1 MSTARLD
8 SIISYVEQATTSSD
22 LFTLISHIPLTAL
35 QTFVTHHVRNSCND
49 LDLIDR
55 LYHNALP
62 IDTILPHDLIQN
74 ILSFDSLSI
83 AQRAVSQSFKALSD
97 KNLSM
102 ELKQRNEIIQ
112 DPQFQFNMD
121 FQTGTRWVVDTNKR
135 YLNNEQLA
143 LGYKGPFDLQ
153 KALQQS
159 QSKDMLLISD
169 GEYTI
174 HGDELFGTKDLS
186 LIGIGDNVLIKL
198 ESNTY
203 DSHYLQSQLFFKNIR
218 MESPLYN
225 NAHVCV
231 TIDMK
236 RNSHLWIERCTVSAF
251 CINNC
256 DDSSSLHIKN
266 SCFDGKQLGDK
277 AIDISPSLVVRRAF
291 EIVGCTFT
299 GWGHNSSDSKMYDEN
314 PCIEVWCGRDIHEC
328 DAKER
333 KQGSIMIVGNI
344 FVNNKGRTIVFYD
357 GNTHDST
364 ERQDNYDALVKSN
377 IVTLYGNICQNKN
390 GRLEHQ
396 MSPLQNTDPNKIHF
410 GLREY

>member
-8 SIISYVEQATTSSD
+8 SIISYVEQAITLSD
-22 LFTLISHIPLTAL
+22 LDTLVSHIPLTAL
-35 QTFVTHHVRNSCND
+35 QTFVMHHVRNSSNEF
-49 LDLIDR
+49 IDR

-159 QSKDMLLISD
+159 QSKDVLLISP

-174 HGDELFGTKDLS
+174 HCEELFVMDKDLS
-186 LIGIGDNVLIKL
+186 LIGIGDDVVLKL
-198 ESNTY
+198 EPDIANESY
-203 DSHYLQSQLFFKNIR
+203 EMHKSQLFFKNIR
-218 MESPLYN
+218 VEACGSDP
-225 NAHVCV
+225 VIV
-231 TIDMK
+231 DIVG
-236 RNSHLWIERCTVSAF
+236 HLWIEQCSISAF
-251 CINNC
+251 CIGSC
-256 DDSSSLHIKN
+256 GDMCSLHVKD
-266 SCFDGKQLGDK
+266 SCFDGKQLGYR
-277 AIDISPSLVVRRAF
+277 AIDISPSLVRDSRTL

-299 GWGHNSSDSKMYDEN
+299 GWGCLGQMES
-314 PCIEVWCGRDIHEC
+314 PCIELFCGWEIYEC
-328 DAKER
+328 DSKQLAQV
-333 KQGSIMIVGNI
+333 QGSIMIVGNI
-344 FVNNKGRTIVFYD
+344 FVNNKGRPVVFCD
-357 GNTHDST
+357 GYGLGSK

-377 IVTLYGNICQNKN
+377 IVRSYGNICQN
-390 GRLEHQ
+390 
-396 MSPLQNTDPNKIHF
+396 
-410 GLREY
+410 

>member
-62 IDTILPHDLIQN
+62 IDTILPYDLIQN

-83 AQRAVSQSFKALSD
+83 AQRAVSQSFKTLSD

-121 FQTGTRWVVDTNKR
+121 FQTGTRWVVDINKQ

-143 LGYKGPFDLQ
+143 LGHKGPLDLK

-159 QSKDMLLISD
+159 QSKDVLLISP

-174 HGDELFGTKDLS
+174 HCEELFVMDKDLS
-186 LIGIGDNVLIKL
+186 LIGMGDDVIIKF
-198 ESNTY
+198 ESDTCDEY
-203 DSHYLQSQLFFKNIR
+203 DIQSQFFFKNIR
-218 MESPLYN
+218 IESLSCDGDPVIFDL
-225 NAHVCV
+225 HC
-231 TIDMK
+231 
-236 RNSHLWIERCTVSAF
+236 RRHLWIEQCTISAF
-251 CINNC
+251 CIYINSGDNMR
-256 DDSSSLHIKN
+256 SLHIKN
-266 SCFDGKQLGDK
+266 SCFDGKQLGYK
-277 AIDISPSLVVRRAF
+277 AIDIDPSRVPVPRTF
-291 EIVGCTFT
+291 TEIVGCTFT
-299 GWGHNSSDSKMYDEN
+299 GLGRMGLMESPIELFCGRNIHEYDSKQL
-314 PCIEVWCGRDIHEC
+314 
-328 DAKER
+328 KLL
-333 KQGSIMIVGNI
+333 QGTIVIVGNI
-344 FVNNKGRTIVFYD
+344 FLNNKGRPIIFAD
-357 GNTHDST
+357 GN
-364 ERQDNYDALVKSN
+364 ERVSQDRHCNYDVLLKSN

-390 GRLEHQ
+390 GRLEFQ